1 MVVIDEERCTGCGL
15 CVKDCVSCNLVVE
28 EGLARPLDACF
39 NCGHC
44 VAICP
49 HGAPSIPEYPATC
62 VEYDADTFAV
72 PTENLLN
79 MVKFRR
85 SIRDFE
91 KRPVSMGD
99 LHVLMDAAAHMP
111 TAKNAQS
118 CRFVFIQDSLPT
130 FREVV
135 WRDLVRWRS
144 EGGLEGV
151 FDSAT
156 LERFFAVR
164 ESADCADYLF
174 RNAPAVLC
182 IEAPDPL
189 DAGLAAAAIELIGVT
204 RGIGVLYNG
213 YLRRAIAASEAARAF
228 TDSSPEKP
236 LHVCMLVGYPRVK
249 YRRTA
254 PRRNPSVVLR

>member
-1 MVVIDEERCTGCGL
+1 MVVIDEERCTGCGT
-15 CVKDCVSCNLVVE
+15 CVKDCVSHNLVLE
-28 EGLARPLDACF
+28 EGKARPLDACF

-49 HGAPSIPEYPATC
+49 QGASSIPEYPATC
-62 VEYDADTFAV
+62 VEYDTDTFSV
-72 PTENLLN
+72 STENLLN

-85 SIRDFE
+85 SIRDFQD
-91 KRPVSMGD
+91 RPVSMED
-99 LHVLMDAAAHMP
+99 LHILMDAAAHTP
-111 TAKNAQS
+111 TAKNTQS
-118 CRFVFIQDSLPT
+118 CRFVFIQDSLPQ

-135 WRDLVRWRS
+135 WRDLARWRE
-144 EGGLEGV
+144 EGGKEGV
-151 FDSAT
+151 FDTAT
-156 LERFFAVR
+156 LERFFAMR
-164 ESADCADYLF
+164 EHAAEDYLF

-189 DAGLAAAAIELIGVT
+189 DAGLAAAAIELVGVT
-204 RGIGVLYNG
+204 RGIGVLHNG
-213 YLRRAIAASEAARAF
+213 YLRRAIAASEAARAY

-236 LHVCMLVGYPRVK
+236 LHACMLVGYPRAK